1 MAIAAM
7 LCVQLGLAASVGLI
21 DDLGAEGAAWLR
33 LAWAGVLLLVVVRPR
48 RRDYTRQTFAACVL
62 LGLVTAGVTLL
73 FMASLARLPL
83 GTASALE
90 FLGPLGV
97 AVARGKGGTKV
108 WPALAAVGVLM
119 LTQPWSGTV
128 DPVGVAYALAAAGC
142 WAAYILLTQ
151 HVGDGVEGIKAL
163 AVTMPVAG
171 LAATVV
177 AGPSTFGRLTPELLL
192 VGIGLALLLP
202 VIPFTLELLA
212 LRRLT
217 ATAFGT
223 LMSLEPAFA
232 VLVGLVVL
240 HQVPNALAAVG
251 IGFVVAAGIGAARS
265 GARPPTLRAGRGA
278 RHRGVVRCVRVV
290 SGAWMTTQTHGTTSP
305 RAPGGSAARGR
316 WWPAGRPRRTPPGP
330 RRADRRARGGG
341 RARRAAG
348 GYGAARARRTAA
360 RAWPAPRPARA
371 PRPRRPRG

>member
-1 MAIAAM
+1 MDNTRARAGTSMAIASM

-48 RRDYTRQTFAACVL
+48 RSDYTRQTFAACVL

-128 DPVGVAYALAAAGC
+128 DLVGVAYALAAAAC

-163 AVTMPVAG
+163 AVTMPVAA

-177 AGPSTFGRLTPELLL
+177 AGPSMFGRLTPELLV

-202 VIPFTLELLA
+202 VIPFILELLA

-217 ATAFGT
+217 TTAFGT

-251 IGFVVAAGIGAARS
+251 IAFVVTAGIGASRS
-265 GARPPTLRAGRGA
+265 GARSPSAPPP
-278 RHRGVVRCVRVV
+278 VVEPVTV
-290 SGAWMTTQTHGTTSP
+290 G
-305 RAPGGSAARGR
+305 
-316 WWPAGRPRRTPPGP
+316 
-330 RRADRRARGGG
+330 
-341 RARRAAG
+341 
-348 GYGAARARRTAA
+348 
-360 RAWPAPRPARA
+360 
-371 PRPRRPRG
+371 